1 MDRNTNEYIAIRN
14 RIFQLLDEQK
24 ISQKEF
30 AKMIRVSPQTITDWK
45 KGKSQSFSS
54 MLGTIAKALG
64 TSPVWIFAGTG
75 DKEVSWDELQ
85 KKDDEQAQLMAA
97 ITGQRLQ
104 DTKKE
109 LIAVVQEAIKRN
121 GWTAFDFVS
130 SELKTFADIN
140 NISVEEL
147 FGETKKPTVQDDGLT
162 EAEQALMDLFRQLT
176 PEQQDMV
183 IRMVQAA
190 ADKQ

>member
-14 RIFQLLDEQK
+14 RIFQLLHEQK

-75 DKEVSWDELQ
+75 DKEVSWDEIQ
-85 KKDDEQAQLMAA
+85 KKDDERAQLMAA
-97 ITGQRLQ
+97 ITEQRWE

-121 GWTAFDFVS
+121 DWTVFNFVS

-147 FGETKKPTVQDDGLT
+147 FGETKKPTVQDDGLS
-162 EAEQALMDLFRQLT
+162 EAEQALIDQFRHLT

>member
-1 MDRNTNEYIAIRN
+1 
-14 RIFQLLDEQK
+14 
-24 ISQKEF
+24 
-30 AKMIRVSPQTITDWK
+30 MIRVSPQTITDWK

-75 DKEVSWDELQ
+75 DKEVSWDEIQ
-85 KKDDEQAQLMAA
+85 KKDDERAQLMAA
-97 ITGQRLQ
+97 ITEQRWE

-121 GWTAFDFVS
+121 DWTVFNFVS

-147 FGETKKPTVQDDGLT
+147 FGETKKPTVQDDGLS
-162 EAEQALMDLFRQLT
+162 EAEQALIDQFRYLT

>member
-75 DKEVSWDELQ
+75 DKEVSWDEIQ
-85 KKDDEQAQLMAA
+85 KKDDERAQLMAA
-97 ITGQRLQ
+97 ITEQRWE

-121 GWTAFDFVS
+121 DWTVFNFVS

-147 FGETKKPTVQDDGLT
+147 FGETKKPTVQDDGLS
-162 EAEQALMDLFRQLT
+162 EAEQALIDQFRHLT

>member
-75 DKEVSWDELQ
+75 DKEVSWDEIQ
-85 KKDDEQAQLMAA
+85 KKDDERAQLMAA
-97 ITGQRLQ
+97 ITEQRWE

-121 GWTAFDFVS
+121 DWTVFNFVS

-147 FGETKKPTVQDDGLT
+147 FGETKKPTVQDDGLS
-162 EAEQALMDLFRQLT
+162 EAEQALIDQFRQLT